1 MICSTTLPTPT
12 REKLMVGYPYNSE
25 EKFQPSSESTGGG
38 IEISFLI
45 SRESDSL
52 DLF

>member
-1 MICSTTLPTPT
+1 MIRLSL
-12 REKLMVGYPYNSE
+12 RYPYNSE

-38 IEISFLI
+38 IEISYLI